1 MENKTKVRNSN
12 IELLRVFA
20 MILIILHH
28 YALHGGLIEIER
40 AGINKAIGAI
50 ILIGGKI
57 GVNLFVLITGYFL
70 IESKLKVKKI
80 LKLIGQVLFYTVSFF
95 IIGTIINGNYSFEE
109 IKKSFLPITFNTY
122 WFITAYIGIYVLSPF
137 INKFVKSIKQEKLMV
152 LIVILLILFSL
163 IGFVSSSSGYM
174 GNLQWFLLMYIVGA
188 YIRLYDFEFITKK
201 KIKLFSVIGYCILII
216 GAIISVFISQ
226 YSGIFFKLFRK
237 AINMN
242 SIVIFIESVL
252 LFLTFKNLEI
262 KANNVINVFGKY
274 SFGVYLFHDNF
285 IFKSFLWK
293 NILKI
298 ENFYFANPY
307 FLILHIL
314 GCTIGI
320 YLVGT
325 LIELIRVK
333 IIEEPI
339 FKIKKFDKWFEKI
352 DNFINCD

>member
-1 MENKTKVRNSN
+1 MKDKVRNSN
-12 IELLRVFA
+12 IELLRAFS

-28 YALHGGLIEIER
+28 YSLHGGLIEIENW
-40 AGINKAIGAI
+40 GINKTIGSI

-70 IESKLKVKKI
+70 IESKLKLKKI
-80 LKLIGQVLFYTVSFF
+80 LKLIVQVLFYTVSFF
-95 IIGTIINGNYSFEE
+95 IISIMINGNYSFEE

-122 WFITAYIGIYVLSPF
+122 WFITAYIGIYILSPF
-137 INKFVKSIKQEKLMV
+137 INKFVKCFKKENLKV
-152 LIVILLILFSL
+152 LIGIFIILFSA
-163 IGFVSSSSGYM
+163 IGFISSSSGYM

-188 YIRLYDFEFITKK
+188 YIRLYDLEVISKK
-201 KIKLFSVIGYCILII
+201 RIELFSIIGYCILII
-216 GAIISVFISQ
+216 GASVSI
-226 YSGIFFKLFRK
+226 YLCRYNEIFFKLFRK

-262 KANNVINVFGKY
+262 KANNVINLFGKY

-298 ENFYFANPY
+298 ENFYFAEPY
-307 FLILHIL
+307 WLILHIIV
-314 GCTIGI
+314 CTIGI

-339 FKIKKFDKWFEKI
+339 FKIKKLDKWFDKI
-352 DNFINCD
+352 DNYINCD